1 MSRTIS
7 TATTGPVILNPTNDN
22 PLYITGG
29 TVTSTGTADGIDGA
43 AGTNWIIDNE

>member
-22 PLYITGG
+22 PLYITSA
-29 TVTSTGTADGIDGA
+29 VP
-43 AGTNWIIDNE
+43 